1 MAYDKIIPIKGRLD
15 HCVNYVLN
23 PDKTDLGRVLEYI
36 GNADKTITPDGR
48 AVLETAINCQ
58 LETAYREMMGTKK
71 RWSKRGGVLGY
82 HLVHSYAPGEVTPEQ
97 AHAIGVE
104 FAQQLLQGKYEVV
117 VSTHLDHDHIH
128 NHILFNSVSCLDGK
142 KYRDNFKAYYG
153 DIRGTSNAVS
163 RKHGLSVITPEG
175 KGKHYAEWD
184 AERKGRQTVR
194 GLIKQD
200 IDAVI
205 EQSFTYASFLA
216 GLRKLGYEIKSGS
229 NIKHTAVKPPGSP
242 NFARLD
248 SLGTGYTED
257 DIKRR
262 LSASRSGSA
271 PKPQAQ
277 IQSKLPKRY
286 TYPRGT
292 VPRKGQKLRGFRA
305 LYVHYL
311 FFLGLQKPGPK
322 RKYIPFSVRKEVTK
336 LHRYKAQFSLL
347 QQYRIET
354 DTQLDMLKDALQAEI
369 DALTGQRK
377 SLYKQS
383 CQGEEVSGQIDAIN
397 IKLRQLRQRI
407 RLCDHIAE
415 DTPRIKAQLQQCEQT
430 EKEAQAQA
438 QAKSKSK
445 QRKPKGGY
453 DLWQM

>member
-58 LETAYREMMGTKK
+58 LETAYREMMDTKR

-104 FAQQLLQGKYEVV
+104 FTQQLLQGKYEVV

-175 KGKHYAEWD
+175 SGKHYAEWD
-184 AERKGRQTVR
+184 AQRKGKQTIR

-205 EQSFTYASFLA
+205 EQSFTYASFLS

-229 NIKHTAVKPPGSP
+229 NIKHTAVKPPGGGQ
-242 NFARLD
+242 FVRLNG
-248 SLGTGYTED
+248 LGEGYTED

-277 IQSKLPKRY
+277 TQGTLPKRY
-286 TYPRGT
+286 TCPQGKLPRRG
-292 VPRKGQKLRGFRA
+292 RKLRGFRA

-311 FFLGLQKPGPK
+311 LFLGLQKPGPK

-383 CQGEEVSGQIDAIN
+383 RQGEEVSGQIDAIN
-397 IKLRQLRQRI
+397 TKLRQLRQRI

-415 DTPRIKAQLQQCEQT
+415 DTPRIKAQLQQCEQA
-430 EKEAQAQA
+430 EKEA

>member
-1 MAYDKIIPIKGRLD
+1 MAYDKIIPIKRRLD

-23 PDKTDLGRVLEYI
+23 PEKTDLGRMLEYI

-58 LETAYREMMGTKK
+58 LETAYREMQNTKK
-71 RWSKRGGVLGY
+71 RWAKQSGVLGY

-104 FAQQLLQGKYEVV
+104 FAQQLLQGRYEAV

-128 NHILFNSVSCLDGK
+128 NHILFNSVSCVDGK

-153 DIRGTSNAVS
+153 DIRATSNAVS
-163 RKHGLSVITPEG
+163 RKHGLSVIEPEG
-175 KGKHYAEWD
+175 SGKRYAEWD
-184 AERKGRQTVR
+184 AQRRGKQTIR
-194 GLIKQD
+194 GLIRQD

-205 EQSFTYASFLA
+205 GRSFTYASFLT

-229 NIKHTAVKPPGSP
+229 IRMHTAIKPPGGAR
-242 NFARLD
+242 FVRLD
-248 SLGTGYTED
+248 SLGEGYTED

-262 LSASRSGSA
+262 LVASRSGTA
-271 PKPQAQ
+271 TQTQAQ
-277 IQSKLPKRY
+277 TQSTLPKRY
-286 TYPRGT
+286 TCPQGKL
-292 VPRKGQKLRGFRA
+292 PRKCRKLRGFRA
-305 LYVHYL
+305 LYVYYL
-311 FFLGLQKPGPK
+311 YFLGLQKPGPK

-377 SLYKQS
+377 LLYKQS
-383 CQGEEVSGQIDAIN
+383 RNGEEVSGQIDAIN
-397 IKLRQLRQRI
+397 NKLRQLRQRI
-407 RLCDHIAE
+407 RLCDHISE
-415 DTPRIKAQLQQCEQT
+415 DVPRIKSQLQQCEQS
-430 EKEAQAQA
+430 EKEE
-438 QAKSKSK
+438 KSKNK
-445 QRKPKGGY
+445 QQKYERG
-453 DLWQM
+453 L

>member
-58 LETAYREMMGTKK
+58 LETAYREMMDTKK

-97 AHAIGVE
+97 AHSIGVE

-175 KGKHYAEWD
+175 SGKHYAEWD
-184 AERKGRQTVR
+184 AQRKGNQTVR

-229 NIKHTAVKPPGSP
+229 NIKHTAVKPPGGGQ
-242 NFARLD
+242 FVRLNG
-248 SLGTGYTED
+248 LGAGYTED

-262 LSASRSGSA
+262 LSAFRSGSA
-271 PKPQAQ
+271 PKTQAQ
-277 IQSKLPKRY
+277 TQSKLPKRY
-286 TYPRGT
+286 TYSRGT
-292 VPRKGQKLRGFRA
+292 VPRKGQKSRGFRA

-311 FFLGLQKPGPK
+311 LFLGLQKPGPK

-383 CQGEEVSGQIDAIN
+383 RQGEEVSGQIDAIN
-397 IKLRQLRQRI
+397 TKLRQLRQRL

-415 DTPRIKAQLQQCEQT
+415 DTPRIKAQLQQCEQA
-430 EKEAQAQA
+430 EKEA

>member
-36 GNADKTITPDGR
+36 GNTGKTITPDGR

-58 LETAYREMMGTKK
+58 LETAYREMMDTKK

-82 HLVHSYAPGEVTPEQ
+82 HLVHSYTPGEVTPEQ

-104 FAQQLLQGKYEVV
+104 FAQQFLQGKYEVV

-163 RKHGLSVITPEG
+163 RMHGLSVITPEG

-205 EQSFTYASFLA
+205 EQSFTYASFLS

-229 NIKHTAVKPPGSP
+229 NIKHTAVKPPGGGF
-242 NFARLD
+242 FARLD

-271 PKPQAQ
+271 PKTQAQ
-277 IQSKLPKRY
+277 TQSKLPKRY

-383 CQGEEVSGQIDAIN
+383 RQGEEVSGQIDAIN
-397 IKLRQLRQRI
+397 TKLRQLRQRI

-415 DTPRIKAQLQQCEQT
+415 DTPRIKAQLQQCEQA
-430 EKEAQAQA
+430 EKEA

-445 QRKPKGGY
+445 KRKPKGGY

>member
-58 LETAYREMMGTKK
+58 LETAYREMMDTKM

-97 AHAIGVE
+97 AHALGVE

-205 EQSFTYASFLA
+205 EQSFTYATFLS

-229 NIKHTAVKPPGSP
+229 NIKHTAVKPPGGAR
-242 NFARLD
+242 FVRLD
-248 SLGTGYTED
+248 SLGEGYTED
-257 DIKRR
+257 DIKQR

-277 IQSKLPKRY
+277 TQSTLPKRY
-286 TYPRGT
+286 TCSRGT

-311 FFLGLQKPGPK
+311 YFLGLQKPGPK
-322 RKYIPFSVRKEVTK
+322 RKYIPFPVRKELTK

-369 DALTGQRK
+369 DTLTGQRK
-377 SLYKQS
+377 ELYKQS
-383 CQGEEVSGQIDAIN
+383 RQGEDVSGQIDAIN
-397 IKLRQLRQRI
+397 VKLRQLRQRI

-415 DTPRIKAQLQQCEQT
+415 DAPRIKAQLQQCEQA
-430 EKEAQAQA
+430 EKEA

-445 QRKPKGGY
+445 QRKTKGGY

>member
-36 GNADKTITPDGR
+36 GNADKTITPDGK

-58 LETAYREMMGTKK
+58 LETAYREMMDTKK

-163 RKHGLSVITPEG
+163 HKHGLSVITPEG

-205 EQSFTYASFLA
+205 EQSFTYATFLS

-229 NIKHTAVKPPGSP
+229 NIKHTAVKPPGGAR
-242 NFARLD
+242 FVRLD
-248 SLGTGYTED
+248 SLGERYTED
-257 DIKRR
+257 DIKQR

-277 IQSKLPKRY
+277 TQSTLPKRY
-286 TYPRGT
+286 TCSRGT

-311 FFLGLQKPGPK
+311 YFLGLQKPGPK
-322 RKYIPFSVRKEVTK
+322 RKYIPFPVRKEVTK

-369 DALTGQRK
+369 DTLTGQRK
-377 SLYKQS
+377 ELYKQS
-383 CQGEEVSGQIDAIN
+383 RQGEEVSGQIDAIN
-397 IKLRQLRQRI
+397 VKLRQLRQRI

-415 DTPRIKAQLQQCEQT
+415 DAPRIKAQLQQCEQA
-430 EKEAQAQA
+430 EKEA

-445 QRKPKGGY
+445 QRKTKGGY

>member
-23 PDKTDLGRVLEYI
+23 PEKTDLGRVLEYI
-36 GNADKTITPDGR
+36 ENADKTITPDGK

-58 LETAYREMMGTKK
+58 LETAYREMMDTKK

-153 DIRGTSNAVS
+153 DIRGVSNAVS

-175 KGKHYAEWD
+175 SGKHYAEWD
-184 AERKGRQTVR
+184 AQRKGKQTVR

-205 EQSFTYASFLA
+205 EQSFTYATFLS

-229 NIKHTAVKPPGSP
+229 NIKHTAVKPPGGAR
-242 NFARLD
+242 FVRLD
-248 SLGTGYTED
+248 SLGEGYTED
-257 DIKRR
+257 DIKQR

-277 IQSKLPKRY
+277 TRSTLPKRY
-286 TYPRGT
+286 TCSRGT

-311 FFLGLQKPGPK
+311 YFLGLQKPGPK
-322 RKYIPFSVRKEVTK
+322 RKYIPFPVRKEVTK

-369 DALTGQRK
+369 DTLTGQRK
-377 SLYKQS
+377 ELYKQS
-383 CQGEEVSGQIDAIN
+383 RQGEEVSGQIDAIN
-397 IKLRQLRQRI
+397 VKLRQLRQRI

-415 DTPRIKAQLQQCEQT
+415 DAPRIKAQLQQCEQA
-430 EKEAQAQA
+430 EKEA

-445 QRKPKGGY
+445 QRKTKGGY